1 VLASSVA
8 EALLD
13 RRRADSLLV
22 RGRLPPSP
30 DLAEFVDYYWM
41 VAWDL
46 RGREPYVA
54 AVLGDP
60 TIHLSF
66 ESDLGAQ
73 VTGIVRGLFT
83 HENRDVGRVF
93 GIKFHPGGFRPFVDF
108 PLVRLTDRRGHP
120 RELLGWSVD
129 ELERAMQVRRDDEHG
144 KQLVE
149 VFLRARL
156 PAFDENIPLV
166 RRIVARIAGDPELTR
181 VDALV
186 DELGLTKRAL
196 QRLLNDYVG
205 VGAKWIIRRYRLR
218 EAAERLEGEVRSRA
232 GSRLAEL
239 AASLG
244 YFDQAHFGKDFK
256 AMVGKTPQQYLHE
269 LREGP

>member
-1 VLASSVA
+1 VP

-13 RRRADSLLV
+13 RRRADALLV
-22 RGRLPPSP
+22 RGRLQPSA
-30 DLAEFVDYYWM
+30 DLAGFVDYYWT
-41 VAWDL
+41 VAWDM

-66 ESDLGAQ
+66 ESDVGAR

-83 HENRDVGRVF
+83 HENRGVGRVF

-108 PLVRLTDRRGHP
+108 PLVRLTDRRGPP

-129 ELERAMQVRRDDEHG
+129 ELERAMQARRDDEAG
-144 KQLVE
+144 KLLVE
-149 VFLRARL
+149 AFLRERL
-156 PAFDENIPLV
+156 PAIDENVALV
-166 RRIVARIAGDPELTR
+166 RRIVARVAGDPELTR

-186 DELGLTKRAL
+186 DELDLTTRSL
-196 QRLLNDYVG
+196 QRLLNEYVG

-218 EAAERLEGEVRSRA
+218 EAAERLDGEVR
-232 GSRLAEL
+232 LAQL
-239 AASLG
+239 AAALG
-244 YFDQAHFGKDFK
+244 YFDQAHFAKDFK
-256 AMVGKTPQQYLHE
+256 AMVGKTPQQYLNE
-269 LREGP
+269 LREFP